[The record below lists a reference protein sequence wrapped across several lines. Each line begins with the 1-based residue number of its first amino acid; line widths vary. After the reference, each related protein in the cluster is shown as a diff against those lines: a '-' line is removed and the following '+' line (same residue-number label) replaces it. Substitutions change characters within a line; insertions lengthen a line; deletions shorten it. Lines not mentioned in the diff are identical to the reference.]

1 MRRCSCVI
9 RTGVYNRTR
18 EGGCICQGQL
28 EFSKV
33 NERGAFQVVA
43 EQYRGM
49 VFRVPE
55 YHSASRNTILRPGI
69 PFRVTRR
76 QFETHPR
83 AFVLLKTSV
92 RYTVRKFT
100 TLPARDSDGCL
111 QHDKGTSV
119 HLSRSTRVCGKGNV
133 CSSKST

>member
-9 RTGVYNRTR
+9 RTGVYNKTR

-69 PFRVTRR
+69 PFCVPEYHSGLQGDNLKR
-76 QFETHPR
+76 THER
-83 AFVLLKTSV
+83 
-92 RYTVRKFT
+92 
-100 TLPARDSDGCL
+100 
-111 QHDKGTSV
+111 
-119 HLSRSTRVCGKGNV
+119 LSC
-133 CSSKST
+133 